1 MKSRFWDIF
10 RTKNGAW
17 SQTCSIFASYG
28 NRIISVYHQT
38 KNICEHYT
46 ISMDR
51 IIFTRANI
59 ILHDLQDELA
69 ESYAD
74 MRRDY
79 EPPYKSHWSN
89 AERNRNKFKSK
100 TVGPV
105 PKRAAVPRN
114 SNAAAD
120 SRSTD
125 PGWVED
131 VEEPITN
138 LEVSLAEKS
147 RLQEAPE
154 ELRDCMVEYRRVEA
168 WKRRIEGQ
176 FERAH
181 SSYARKRKALDTLTR
196 APGSTPDDLE
206 ERLEHF
212 RPGNENQERL
222 LKSFVRLRKMVDD
235 LEDKTQVAKD
245 ELWMCARII
254 ADVVFELYGHSVP
267 SAEGFASRDSVDDL
281 SSSEADAERQLTQSQ
296 IDVLSDSGP
305 DLSSRAESRRRREAA
320 ASRRVKARWNLQ
332 DIEAE
337 FESY

>member
-1 MKSRFWDIF
+1 M
-10 RTKNGAW
+10 
-17 SQTCSIFASYG
+17 
-28 NRIISVYHQT
+28 YHQT

-181 SSYARKRKALDTLTR
+181 SSYARKRKALDALTR